1 MNRQEEVRNGYK
13 RGAKSYDSLLSTQ
26 KLWAKLACKLV
37 WGFPDTAY
45 TNKLLDCIPDDFGG
59 KLLDIPV
66 GTALFTAPKY
76 QHMKNAQIT
85 CMDYS
90 EDMMNFA
97 QQRFQSAGINNVT
110 CLQGDVGKLPFQ
122 DACFD
127 VVLSMN
133 GFHAFPDKEAAFR
146 ETWRVLKDGGSFIG
160 SFYIKEEVKRTDW
173 FINHIYVPKGYFT
186 PPFQTKSNL
195 EKKLHALYRSVEIW
209 NIGSI
214 ACFQCEK
221 QHSAANKM
229 AQLGDKSVLEIAKE
243 MSF

>member
-1 MNRQEEVRNGYK
+1 MNRQEEVHNGYK
-13 RGAKSYDSLLSTQ
+13 RGAKSYDNLLST
-26 KLWAKLACKLV
+26 KRLWAKLACKLV

-76 QHMKNAQIT
+76 QHMKNAKIT

-97 QQRFQSAGINNVT
+97 QQKFQSAGINNVT
-110 CLQGDVGKLPFQ
+110 CLQGDVGNLPFQ
-122 DACFD
+122 DASFD
-127 VVLSMN
+127 RVLSMN

-146 ETWRVLKDGGSFIG
+146 ETSRVLKDGGSFIG
-160 SFYIKEEVKRTDW
+160 CFYIKGEVKRTDW
-173 FINHIYVPKGYFT
+173 FVNHIYVPKGYFI
-186 PPFQTKSNL
+186 PPFLTKSDL
-195 EKKLHALYRSVEIW
+195 EKKLHAIYHTVEIW

-214 ACFQCEK
+214 ACFRCTQK
-221 QHSAANKM
+221 HNSP
-229 AQLGDKSVLEIAKE
+229 DKLLRHTLAKD
-243 MSF
+243 STCCDYY